1 MIIPYRTKRRLQA
14 LGLTLLVVSLI
25 SIVVWFCSVVFLERY
40 VVYTREGAHL
50 DFSVDPENVMG
61 EVARP
66 PVGSASVSIYYNEGD
81 DSLNT
86 NTAITK
92 LNGYYIDSETLNRD
106 INAVWEMIKIL
117 PAGTPVMIELKA
129 GYGSFYYH
137 STLTDAISAQSV
149 SVDSVDELIK
159 EMNKKGFYTIADVSS
174 LRDYCFGLNHVS
186 SGIPITGKMYL
197 WMDPGGCYWLKPDDT
212 AVQNWIISYVKELQ
226 SMGFDEVLLSD
237 FQYPQ
242 SDAVTIPEDKDAILA
257 ETASLLLKELS
268 QEGFTLS
275 FGVAD
280 STFPLPQG
288 RTRIYLKN
296 VDAQSVGAQL
306 SQTQIPDPSLKL
318 VFVAK
323 TNDTRFEQASV
334 LRPITS
340 AEVLEAQKQDKEK
353 KKEKTT
359 PGIKDEIDHSEDP
372 GPETAPPMTEPPIV
386 TPVRPD
392 QSGELTN

>member
-1 MIIPYRTKRRLQA
+1 MIPYRTRRRLKN
-14 LGLTLLVVSLI
+14 LGLTLLTLFSL
-25 SIVVWFCSVVFLERY
+25 SVAVWFCSVQYLEPY

-50 DFSVDPENVMG
+50 DFSIDPDNVAG

-66 PVGSASVSIYYNEGD
+66 PVGSANVSIYYNEGD
-81 DSLNT
+81 DALNA
-86 NTAITK
+86 NTAMTK
-92 LNGYYIDSETLNRD
+92 MTGYYIDSETLNRD
-106 INAVWEMIKIL
+106 VSAVWDMIKIL
-117 PAGTPVMIELKA
+117 PQGTPVMIELKA

-186 SGIPITGKMYL
+186 SGIPITGKLYL

-212 AVQNWIISYVKELQ
+212 AVQNWIISYVKELKE
-226 SMGFDEVLLSD
+226 MGFNEVLLSD
-237 FQYPQ
+237 FMYPV
-242 SDAVTIPEDKDAILA
+242 SDAVTVPEDKDTILA
-257 ETASLLLKELS
+257 TTAKLLLDELS
-268 QEGFTLS
+268 EEGFTLS

-280 STFPLPQG
+280 STFPLPDG

-306 SQTQIPDPSLKL
+306 SQTQIPDPSVKL

-340 AEVLEAQKQDKEK
+340 AEVLEAQKADKEK
-353 KKEKTT
+353 KNEKTT
-359 PGIKDEIDHSEDP
+359 PGVKDEIDHSEEA
-372 GPETAPPMTEPPIV
+372 GPETAPPMTEPPVV

-392 QSGELTN
+392 QSNELTN